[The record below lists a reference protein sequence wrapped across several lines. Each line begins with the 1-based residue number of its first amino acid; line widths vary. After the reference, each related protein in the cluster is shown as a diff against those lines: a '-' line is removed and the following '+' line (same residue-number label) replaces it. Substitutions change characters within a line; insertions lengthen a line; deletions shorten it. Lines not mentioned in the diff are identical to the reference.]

1 MITIIA
7 TLIVQEGKMDDAKA
21 AIKEVVAKIKL
32 DEPGCLAY
40 VPHTVKGAG
49 NENVIMMY
57 ERYAD
62 KDALKTHSANFPKTL
77 EKLLPLLEPGM
88 DIKTCNEIV

>member
-1 MITIIA
+1 MITIFA
-7 TLIVQEGKMDDAKA
+7 TLTVKEGKMNDAKA
-21 AIKEVVAKIKL
+21 AIKDVVAKIKL

-57 ERYAD
+57 EKYAD

>member
-1 MITIIA
+1 MITVFA
-7 TLIVQEGKMDDAKA
+7 TLTVKKGKMEEATA
-21 AIKEVVAKIKL
+21 AIKDVVAKIKVH
-32 DEPGCLAY
+32 EPGCLAY
-40 VPHTVKGAG
+40 IPHTVKGAG

-57 ERYAD
+57 EKYAD
-62 KDALKTHSANFPKTL
+62 KDALKTHSANFPQTL